1 MLCWHAGIID
11 KTNEKLYKCNIN
23 YDKNFILIKD
33 VNKYLYMNILERE
46 KNNENELVIN
56 MNIYL

>member
-1 MLCWHAGIID
+1 M
-11 KTNEKLYKCNIN
+11 
-23 YDKNFILIKD
+23 LIKD
-33 VNKYLYMNILERE
+33 INKYLYMNILERE

>member
-1 MLCWHAGIID
+1 M
-11 KTNEKLYKCNIN
+11 YKCNVN
-23 YDKNFILIKD
+23 HDKNFMLIKD
-33 VNKYLYMNILERE
+33 INKYLYMNILERE

>member
-1 MLCWHAGIID
+1 M
-11 KTNEKLYKCNIN
+11 
-23 YDKNFILIKD
+23 LIKGI
-33 VNKYLYMNILERE
+33 NKYLYMNILERE